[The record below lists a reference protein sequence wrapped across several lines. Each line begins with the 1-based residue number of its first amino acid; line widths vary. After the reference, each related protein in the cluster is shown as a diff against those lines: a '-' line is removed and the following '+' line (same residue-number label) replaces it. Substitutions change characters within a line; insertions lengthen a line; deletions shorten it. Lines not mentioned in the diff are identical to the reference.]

1 MADCIEVDELP
12 EFDAASY
19 LDSEAAI
26 AAYLADILAA
36 NDAALLGSSLDDIVR
51 ARGMNEIANDADYK
65 RALSEIDS
73 LMKAKVGTP
82 EGGRLDTLA
91 RKVEV
96 YERQFKL

>member
-1 MADCIEVDELP
+1 MTDFIKVDELP

-36 NDAALLGSSLDDIVR
+36 NDSTLLAAALDD
-51 ARGMNEIANDADYK
+51 MSKIANDADYK

-73 LMKAKVGTP
+73 LIKAKLGTP
-82 EGGRLDTLA
+82 EGARLDTLA

-96 YERQFKL
+96 YERQLKL